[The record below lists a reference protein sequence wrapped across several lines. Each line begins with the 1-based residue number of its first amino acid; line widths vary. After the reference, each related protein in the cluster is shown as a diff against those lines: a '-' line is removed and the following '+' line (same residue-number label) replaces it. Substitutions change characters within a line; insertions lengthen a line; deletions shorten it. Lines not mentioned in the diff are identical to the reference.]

1 MHYNVIRD
9 AVWGTTLIMITGI
22 LQPVNTLQAV
32 MCYIGMFVVL
42 VSLLETAREWECKIR
57 KRRNMHGNRKVQNR
71 CSNKIG

>member
-32 MCYIGMFVVL
+32 MCYIVIFILLVVAF
-42 VSLLETAREWECKIR
+42 ETARDC
-57 KRRNMHGNRKVQNR
+57 RRRRMKNNE
-71 CSNKIG
+71 